1 MPQFFAKDEAETRA
15 VGAWLAPRLRAGI
28 VVSLVGDLGAGKTTF
43 VRGVLEALGHRGEV
57 RSPTFNLLQSFD
69 TKPPVLHVDLYRLTS
84 AVGVGI
90 EDYLD
95 THAVLI
101 EWPDRARELTSGSW
115 MVRIE
120 FQDDGRRITISLP

>member
-1 MPQFFAKDEAETRA
+1 
-15 VGAWLAPRLRAGI
+15 
-28 VVSLVGDLGAGKTTF
+28 
-43 VRGVLEALGHRGEV
+43 
-57 RSPTFNLLQSFD
+57 LLQSFD